1 MVSHLTL
8 GNGAN
13 TSHRLG
19 AISTNQA
26 PPHDPA
32 WHVPSLLDFEHFSMR
47 REQNRLYQLP
57 PSTKKLVTRI
67 ARTAPL
73 SLRRPLFVVAAVA
86 MFYSEELLQRSG
98 PLARVWLS
106 ANMHKLSKTHVLQS
120 NLPNSVDAIIRPNQ
134 APLAL
139 RLSGQ
144 LLLGVVRMYSRKA
157 RYLLD
162 DCNEALLKI
171 KMAFRAT
178 GNNDIPENLN
188 MPNREALMLPD
199 QITPA
204 DNLNILPPP
213 DANWLLSQMED
224 VNPTPAS
231 SNTRSRGRPSNR
243 DINLQEDFNNSQ
255 FLHEDNMDEDELAL
269 APMDDLE
276 LELDFGMDLD
286 ERPRM
291 DKSIEMDFG
300 DDGVRIA
307 DADGDVQMDDD
318 LHFDIGD
325 QSAMPEMGGV
335 PSMDRARI
343 SESPLSDID
352 ENTARDVEEARAATA
367 KKSKKRRIFGLDPAT
382 QLTSAHIKEQQQ
394 NHDNILRA
402 PSFVSRDPYLLALVE
417 LKGSGSF
424 VSSIMGGGR
433 TKTWAPELRGM
444 LTLDSIKPTNDL
456 KRKRDSGV
464 ADLGSE
470 EEQGNSKSPRLE
482 IGEDEDMVGMPDAGL
497 GDRSV
502 ALDGTILEI
511 PADEGIVANNDDDIH
526 HPRDESMNPAF
537 DETVAPLVHPADSGP
552 VSLGTKHAVHVLRDL
567 FGDEAAT
574 DEDKRKK
581 PAVFQELLP
590 ERRATKA
597 DATKMFFECLVL
609 ATKDAIKVEQ
619 KEGGLGGTIR
629 VRGKRGLWGAWAEK
643 EAGGEMAAQQ
653 QEDEVV
659 MEPLP
664 AIASSSR
671 PVAATA

>member
-1 MVSHLTL
+1 
-8 GNGAN
+8 
-13 TSHRLG
+13 
-19 AISTNQA
+19 
-26 PPHDPA
+26 
-32 WHVPSLLDFEHFSMR
+32 
-47 REQNRLYQLP
+47 
-57 PSTKKLVTRI
+57 
-67 ARTAPL
+67 
-73 SLRRPLFVVAAVA
+73 

-178 GNNDIPENLN
+178 GNNDIPENLT

-224 VNPTPAS
+224 VNHTPVS
-231 SNTRSRGRPSNR
+231 SSTRGRGRPNNR

-255 FLHEDNMDEDELAL
+255 FLHEDNMVEDELAL

-276 LELDFGMDLD
+276 LELDFGMDIDD

-291 DKSIEMDFG
+291 DKSIEMGRDAPVARSVEDDMLSELDIAPRAKGADADQTMDLDFG
-300 DDGVRIA
+300 NAVRIA

-318 LHFDIGD
+318 LHFNMDD
-325 QSAMPEMGGV
+325 QSAMPEVGGV
-335 PSMDRARI
+335 APIEGITSMERARI

-352 ENTARDVEEARAATA
+352 ENTARDVEEWTRLNNMSIYEPGWEPEEPEQHAL
-367 KKSKKRRIFGLDPAT
+367 KKSKKRKIFGLDSAT

-394 NHDNILRA
+394 NHDNILKA
-402 PSFVSRDPYLLALVE
+402 PSFISRDPYLLALVE
-417 LKGSGSF
+417 LRNNGSF
-424 VSSIMGGGR
+424 VTNILGSGR
-433 TKTWAPELRGM
+433 TTAWAPELHSM
-444 LTLDSIKPTNDL
+444 LTLDGIRPANDL

-470 EEQGNSKSPRLE
+470 EEQGNVKSPRLE
-482 IGEDEDMVGMPDAGL
+482 IGEDEETLAMPDTGF
-497 GDRSV
+497 GDRSI
-502 ALDGTILEI
+502 APDGTILEI
-511 PADEGIVANNDDDIH
+511 PADDGIMNHDDDIH
-526 HPRDESMNPAF
+526 QPHDESMNPAF
-537 DETVAPLVHPADSGP
+537 DDTIAPLVHPADSGP

-567 FGDEAAT
+567 FGGEAAT
-574 DEDKRKK
+574 NEEKRKK
-581 PAVFQELLP
+581 SVVFQDLLP
-590 ERRATKA
+590 EGRATKA

-609 ATKDAIKVEQ
+609 ATKDAIKVDQ
-619 KEGGLGGTIR
+619 KENTLGGPIR

-653 QEDEVV
+653 EE
-659 MEPLP
+659 MAAESL
-664 AIASSSR
+664 AAMASSSR
-671 PVAATA
+671 PVAAAA